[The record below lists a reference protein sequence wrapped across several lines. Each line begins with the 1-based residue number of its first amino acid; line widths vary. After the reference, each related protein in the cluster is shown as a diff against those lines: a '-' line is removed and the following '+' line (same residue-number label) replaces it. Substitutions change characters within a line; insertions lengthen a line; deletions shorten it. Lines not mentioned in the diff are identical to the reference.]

1 VDKVVHGEGLVLRVL
16 GVEWIGEGR
25 MFHSDGRVY
34 FEVVWCAYVWMP
46 RAGELLLLKLESQT
60 EQGMFLANEFMED
73 FYIPQKN
80 MKSGEGEETRWNG
93 ARKRW
98 VYVCRSG
105 GGGSDGEGEEEG
117 DDDAEEGGEFETGM
131 RILVRVFDVQFKS
144 GYELEEGGTRFSVCC
159 KVDAER
165 LGMVDWDYGDDVAA
179 TGGEGDGDGDGEGDG
194 DDR

>member
-1 VDKVVHGEGLVLRVL
+1 MDKVVHGEGLVLGVL

-25 MFHSDGRVY
+25 IFHSDGRVY

-46 RAGELLLLKLESQT
+46 RAGELLLLTLESQS
-60 EQGMFLANEFMED
+60 EQGMFLANEFIED

-80 MKSGEGEETRWNG
+80 MKSGEGEETRWDA

-98 VYVCRSG
+98 VYVNRSG
-105 GGGSDGEGEEEG
+105 GGGSDEEGGEEG
-117 DDDAEEGGEFETGM
+117 DDAEGGGEFETGM

-159 KVDAER
+159 KVDADR
-165 LGMVDWDYGDDVAA
+165 LGMANWDYEDDGAAA
-179 TGGEGDGDGDGEGDG
+179 TGAEGDGDGDGE
-194 DDR
+194 R